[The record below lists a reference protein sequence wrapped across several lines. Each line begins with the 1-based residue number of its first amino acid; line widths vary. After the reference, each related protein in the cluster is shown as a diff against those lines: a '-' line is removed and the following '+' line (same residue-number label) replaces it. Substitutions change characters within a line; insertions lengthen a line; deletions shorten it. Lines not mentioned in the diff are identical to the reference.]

1 MTPGVVV
8 VGGGFGA
15 LEISLA
21 LRKLRRD
28 VSVTVVSSETLV
40 TYRPWLIKVPAGGP
54 QPPVIPFANLLAS
67 AGVEIISDR
76 AAGVD
81 LNARPFI
88 LQSGAPVSYGPLVV
102 ATGALA
108 HCARVPA
115 TRAHP

>member
-8 VGGGFGA
+8 VGGGLGA

-67 AGVEIISDR
+67 AGVETIPDR
-76 AAGVD
+76 PAGVD
-81 LNARPFI
+81 LNPRRGL
-88 LQSGAPVSYGPLVV
+88 LQSTAPPSHGLQLDP
-102 ATGALA
+102 
-108 HCARVPA
+108 
-115 TRAHP
+115 